1 MPFYVYIDESTGET
15 HEILMTVSEMERR
28 ERADGTIVHE
38 GKTLTRSI
46 VAEHRGVP
54 SNPGNW
60 PMLSDAAG
68 VHPSQC
74 GEAFSASVR
83 DGVPT
88 RFHPETG
95 QAIFESRSHRRAYL
109 KSRGMYDRSGG
120 YGD

>member
-1 MPFYVYIDESTGET
+1 MPFYIYIDEKTGES
-15 HEILMTVSEMERR
+15 HEILMSVGEMERR
-28 ERADGTIVHE
+28 ERPDGTIEHE
-38 GKTLTRSI
+38 GKTLVRSI
-46 VAEHRGVP
+46 VAEHRHVP
-54 SNPGNW
+54 GTPGCW

-68 VHPSQC
+68 VHPNQC
-74 GEAFSASVR
+74 GEAFTASVR

-109 KSRGMYDRSGG
+109 KSRGLYDRNGG